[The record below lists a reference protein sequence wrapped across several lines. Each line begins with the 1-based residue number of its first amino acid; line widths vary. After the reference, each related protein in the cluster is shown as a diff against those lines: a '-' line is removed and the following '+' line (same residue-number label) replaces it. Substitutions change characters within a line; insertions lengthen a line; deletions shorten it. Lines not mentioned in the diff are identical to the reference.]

1 MKKMIERINVEDNDD
16 FHSTLFDSSDDNVAQ
31 EAEANKSK
39 LQKEASA
46 KSNTIPSSK
55 SSSQSNLSCQGV
67 KGLLCNC
74 CSLNCNSYEKMRILE
89 CKSHEEKPILE
100 CAFAIP
106 EYRYVSLK
114 KIYTYLCIAFNV
126 LDEANYNQPASHVI
140 KTHKVP
146 EKISVLCNNTIYSV
160 QYDRSHSF

>member
-1 MKKMIERINVEDNDD
+1 
-16 FHSTLFDSSDDNVAQ
+16 
-31 EAEANKSK
+31 
-39 LQKEASA
+39 
-46 KSNTIPSSK
+46 
-55 SSSQSNLSCQGV
+55 
-67 KGLLCNC
+67 
-74 CSLNCNSYEKMRILE
+74 MRILE
-89 CKSHEEKPILE
+89 CNSHEEKPILE

-146 EKISVLCNNTIYSV
+146 EKISVIAMQQLHI
-160 QYDRSHSF
+160 